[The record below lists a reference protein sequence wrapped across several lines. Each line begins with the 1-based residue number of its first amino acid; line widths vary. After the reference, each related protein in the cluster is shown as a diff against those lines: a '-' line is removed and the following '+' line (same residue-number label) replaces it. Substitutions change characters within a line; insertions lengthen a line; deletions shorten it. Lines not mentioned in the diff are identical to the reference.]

1 VFVSRN
7 LVPPGWSWS
16 GPENLIILL
25 DTDAV
30 FVEHHRFPGLLSEDT
45 RNTIGPLVAL
55 FPGSQDSGILHEG
68 EEPPRIAVHIVFGT
82 VILHHHCIA
91 VIFNEMVFDLGVNEK
106 RVHGG
111 QKWRKVSAGL
121 CSRLA

>member
-30 FVEHHRFPGLLSEDT
+30 FIEHHCFPGLLSEDT
-45 RNTIGPLVAL
+45 RDTIGPLVA
-55 FPGSQDSGILHEG
+55 FVPGSQDSGILHEG
-68 EEPPRIAVHIVFGT
+68 EEPPRIAVHIVVST
-82 VILHHHCIA
+82 VIFHYHH

>member
-7 LVPPGWSWS
+7 LVPPSRARS

-30 FVEHHRFPGLLSEDT
+30 FVEHHCFPGLLSEDT
-45 RNTIGPLVAL
+45 GDTIGPLVA
-55 FPGSQDSGILHEG
+55 FVPSSEDSGILDKG

-82 VILHHHCIA
+82 VILHHCH
-91 VIFNEMVFDLGVNEK
+91 FFLYKLVFDLGVNEK
-106 RVHGG
+106 RVHDGRRVKG
-111 QKWRKVSAGL
+111 
-121 CSRLA
+121 